1 MGYYISCPRFV
12 IDDVSCLS
20 DCGLVHE
27 ELLPDENDSSDKTSF
42 NLPSAVGT
50 YSPRLRFLEGCLE
63 VVYAYREIPKG
74 S

>member
-42 NLPSAVGT
+42 NLPSVVQAVLPAASLFGRM
-50 YSPRLRFLEGCLE
+50 S
-63 VVYAYREIPKG
+63 
-74 S
+74 

>member
-42 NLPSAVGT
+42 NLPSVVQAVLPAASLFGRMCEMSVRT
-50 YSPRLRFLEGCLE
+50 
-63 VVYAYREIPKG
+63 
-74 S
+74 